1 MKRKQT
7 VPAERPSLSA
17 CLIVKN
23 EAARLPRCLASLR
36 GVANELVVVDTG
48 SDDETVAVASQFGA
62 RVLRFDWRD
71 DFALARNF
79 AIDAATCEWILSID
93 ADEWLSPG
101 AARPLFQA
109 ISAPRVWALKVT
121 LLNHLDGGRRDKEL
135 LTRVF
140 RRDPRVRFKGR
151 IHEQVSESLAA
162 CVTSSEEW
170 PEAGDVVLEHDGYK
184 QSLVKERQKDA
195 RNKQL
200 LALAVGENPDDV
212 YLRYKLSRELQGEEG
227 LAHLERT
234 LEALLAMSAEELRG
248 RPWAEQALINGALTL
263 SSSRRAFLVEQL
275 VATSRAA
282 FGDHPALQLAAAR
295 AHLAEG
301 RAVEARAAATRSVL
315 PRRAAPDYDRAALSA
330 ELECCAAR
338 AECSLGDYG
347 ASLTRLTRLRKAR
360 PEYLP
365 ALYALIELAI
375 AVKDYKGALRLAVTR
390 LREHPADREA
400 LALAAT
406 VAERVGDDEA
416 AARWRRVGS
425 DAQRA

>member
-1 MKRKQT
+1 
-7 VPAERPSLSA
+7 
-17 CLIVKN
+17 LIVKN

-36 GVANELVVVDTG
+36 GVADEVVVVDTG

-62 RVLRFDWRD
+62 RVLRFEWRD

-79 AIDAATCEWILSID
+79 ALEAATSDWLLSID

-101 AARPLFQA
+101 AARPLSRA
-109 ISAPRVWALKVT
+109 ISRPGAKAVKIT

-140 RRDPRVRFKGR
+140 RRDPRVRFRGR
-151 IHEQVSESLAA
+151 IHEQVSESLAEW
-162 CVTSSEEW
+162 VTTAEEW
-170 PEAGDVVLEHDGYK
+170 PEAPEVVIEHDGYK
-184 QSLVKERQKDA
+184 KSVVVERQKDA
-195 RNKQL
+195 RNRRL
-200 LALAVGENPDDV
+200 LALAVGENPEDV
-212 YLRYKLSRELQGEEG
+212 YLRYKLSRELQGAEG

-234 LEALLAMSAEELRG
+234 LEALLAMSPEALRA

-263 SSSRRAFLVEQL
+263 SSSGRAFLVERL
-275 VATSRAA
+275 VGTSRAV

-295 AHLAEG
+295 AHLSEG
-301 RAVEARAAATRSVL
+301 RPVEARAAATRSVL
-315 PRRAAPDYDRAALSA
+315 PRHAAPDFDRAALTA

-338 AECSLGDYG
+338 AECSLGDYAG
-347 ASLTRLTRLRKAR
+347 SLARLTRLRKAR
-360 PEYLP
+360 PEYQP

-400 LALAAT
+400 LSLAAI

-416 AARWRRVGS
+416 AARWRRAGVET
-425 DAQRA
+425 QRA